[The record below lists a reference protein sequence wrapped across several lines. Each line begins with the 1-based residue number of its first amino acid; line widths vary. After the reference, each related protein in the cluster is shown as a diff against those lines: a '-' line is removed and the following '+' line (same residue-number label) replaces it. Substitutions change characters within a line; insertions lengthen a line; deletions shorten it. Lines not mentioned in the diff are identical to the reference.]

1 MNQSIVRIITGII
14 VLGIGAGALLD
25 ALNIFS
31 FWEHFQ
37 TWWPLLIIG
46 AGVLTLI
53 GNPRSNYVWA
63 LALILIGG
71 LLQLNRLDLTEVN
84 IFALIWPI
92 IIIAVGL
99 SILTNFSSRK
109 KVTKGK
115 DVDNI
120 SAVLSGS
127 DTVSTSKNYKG
138 GRITAVM
145 GGAVLDL
152 RDAQIKDEAVL
163 DIFALCGGVEIKVPR
178 EWRVQSQATMIL
190 GGIENKTTTRNSESG
205 PVLTITGTVALG
217 GIEVNS

>member
-1 MNQSIVRIITGII
+1 MNQSIVRIITGIV

-31 FWEHFQ
+31 FWGHFQ

-46 AGVLTLI
+46 AGVLTFI
-53 GNPRSNYVWA
+53 SNPRSSYVWA
-63 LALILIGG
+63 LALVLIGT

-84 IFALIWPI
+84 LFSLIWPI

-99 SILTNFSSRK
+99 SILTSFSSRK
-109 KVTKGK
+109 KVVKGK
-115 DVDNI
+115 DTDNI
-120 SAVLSGS
+120 SAFLSGS

-138 GRITAVM
+138 GRVTAVL

-152 RDAQIKDEAVL
+152 RDAEIKDEAVL
-163 DIFALCGGVEIKVPR
+163 DVFALCGGIEIKVPR
-178 EWRVQSQATMIL
+178 GWRVQSQATMIL
-190 GGIENKTTTRNSESG
+190 GGIENKSSKRDGESG